1 MITQLPYARRGFG
14 ALALSFA
21 LALVASLPPHVAAQ
35 DQQTKPE
42 EQQEG
47 AQADSP
53 NLAALKRVA
62 EARSKKP
69 SDWTG
74 EDLAVMSAFAYR
86 SINFDHFKK
95 VFNTGR
101 EEGRI
106 TIATTN
112 GELDGEF
119 MRRYS
124 FGPKASQDRVR
135 LDIIF
140 GTNETPDKQLRYT
153 LTYNGAS
160 VWAAQ
165 ANKYITPDAAAAAAF
180 KASIVNDYTALFRYE
195 EEGAT
200 LARLPKTKI
209 QGLELEVVEMTRA
222 DGSKVRFFISLK
234 SYKILHVEYDVVL
247 VEGQNPTNFR
257 ETYSDW
263 RVTQEVLVPGKRT
276 LRQNNQI
283 VQTIDLLT
291 SSYGMTH
298 EDSVFLQ
305 L

>member
-1 MITQLPYARRGFG
+1 VITQLPYVRRGFG

-21 LALVASLPPHVAAQ
+21 LAASLPPHAAAQ
-35 DQQTKPE
+35 DQQAKPE
-42 EQQEG
+42 EKQDG

-53 NLAALKRVA
+53 QLTAIKRLA

-69 SDWTG
+69 ADWNG
-74 EDLAVMSAFAYR
+74 EDVAVMSAFAYR
-86 SINFDHFKK
+86 GLNVDQFKK
-95 VFNTGR
+95 VVNTGR

-106 TIATTN
+106 TIATTT

-119 MRRYS
+119 LRRYS
-124 FGPKASQDRVR
+124 FGPKMAQDRVR

-140 GTNETPDKQLRYT
+140 EPNATPDKQLRYT
-153 LTYNGAS
+153 LTHNGAS

-165 ANKYITPDAAAAAAF
+165 AGSYVTPDAAAAAAF
-180 KASIVNDYTALFRYE
+180 KASILNDYTALIRYADE
-195 EEGAT
+195 DAT
-200 LARLPKTKI
+200 LTRLPKTKI
-209 QGLELEVVEMTRA
+209 QGLELEVVEMARA
-222 DGSKVRFFISLK
+222 DGSKVKFYISPK

-247 VEGQNPTNFR
+247 VDGQNPTNFR

-263 RVTQEVLVPGKRT
+263 RVTQEVLVPGKRV
-276 LRQNNQI
+276 LRQNGQI

-298 EDSVFLQ
+298 DDSVFLQ